1 MTEKRFYNY
10 YDGFE
15 GYLIKDKKGEVLF
28 CVENDDEADDITDF
42 LNKQDE
48 IINTQ
53 KEDAINSVE
62 IIEMRQKLDKM
73 IEFHSKFKSERAIN
87 NIQYDV
93 LVKLRKRWFG
103 D

>member
-15 GYLIKDKKGEVLF
+15 GYLINDKKGEVLF
-28 CVENDDEADDITDF
+28 CVEDDGEADDITDF

-53 KEDAINSVE
+53 KKDAINSVE

-73 IEFHSKFKSERAIN
+73 IEFHSKLKSERAIN

-93 LVKLRKRWFG
+93 LVKLKKRWFG

>member
-1 MTEKRFYNY
+1 MTEKRFYNH

-15 GYLIKDKKGEVLF
+15 GYLIKDKKEEVLF

-62 IIEMRQKLDKM
+62 IIEMRQKLDEM

-103 D
+103 G

>member
-1 MTEKRFYNY
+1 MTKKRFYNH

-15 GYLIKDKKGEVLF
+15 GYYIKDKKEEVLF
-28 CVENDDEADDITDF
+28 YVENDDEADDITNF

-53 KEDAINSVE
+53 KKDAINSVE

-103 D
+103 G